1 MSWDEVFK
9 HPLIKKKDVG
19 DTVQE
24 VKVNTDTREI
34 LLKLQSSFSK
44 QGAKWSYYVDTYS
57 KQSINF
63 PVF

>member
-9 HPLIKKKDVG
+9 HPLIKKKDAG

-44 QGAKWSYYVDTYS
+44 QGAKWSYNV
-57 KQSINF
+57 I
-63 PVF
+63 